1 MFGRRAAGSVN
12 VLVRLTDELIPGLVS
27 MLNDRFV
34 YISDNSSRIIFTRK
48 RPRFSSIWTFFT
60 SRPTS
65 VLLLQ
70 LVVQGPSFDIIQGVL
85 KLWTYCIFVHFCGSK
100 SNLPSTCLDCCSL
113 AVWQWVILQGLLMQT
128 SMVFGPQKYY
138 AAVLL
143 LCGIMEV
150 MQSDNRQIMIILY
163 YYYYKCN

>member
-48 RPRFSSIWTFFT
+48 RPSFSSIWTFFT

-85 KLWTYCIFVHFCGSK
+85 KL
-100 SNLPSTCLDCCSL
+100 
-113 AVWQWVILQGLLMQT
+113 
-128 SMVFGPQKYY
+128 
-138 AAVLL
+138 
-143 LCGIMEV
+143 
-150 MQSDNRQIMIILY
+150 
-163 YYYYKCN
+163 